1 MPGVVLY
8 VHPLTPQFLQCS
20 FLQNVVLLTLRTLI
34 FERYITISA
43 IKTYIYI
50 YIYIYSHQNCRSVY
64 TMHFRKYSSCVI
76 FLPFTEFSVCKHV
89 AAAVRLAIIQSPAT
103 FGANKAN
110 IHRRLVVESISL
122 PRSIKIYHTQLDIV
136 CEKNAVFEPSTRFM
150 FHVLFPRMYLFSIF
164 AQRMC
169 IYIPSISICTFL
181 WSILLRKILIYFQ
194 SISVVC
200 KHLLDFA
207 CIYFLI

>member
-1 MPGVVLY
+1 
-8 VHPLTPQFLQCS
+8 
-20 FLQNVVLLTLRTLI
+20 
-34 FERYITISA
+34 
-43 IKTYIYI
+43 
-50 YIYIYSHQNCRSVY
+50 
-64 TMHFRKYSSCVI
+64 MHFRKYSCVI

-136 CEKNAVFEPSTRFM
+136 CEKNAVFEPSTRVM

-164 AQRMC
+164 AQRMWYLFS
-169 IYIPSISICTFL
+169 IYFNLYIFMINSAAKNSG
-181 WSILLRKILIYFQ
+181 IYFQ